1 MRRIYCDLRCVD
13 SCVNEPMFE
22 TVDELGILE
31 YVTAAGGH
39 IMEAFGEVHC
49 GFTLLASRGG
59 HGIMPGTE

>member
-1 MRRIYCDLRCVD
+1 
-13 SCVNEPMFE
+13 MFE